1 MSAAEK
7 YADGF
12 AGDEETTGSVLAAAP
27 DAVEIRRNGGLAALV
42 GVELGEERGEALVS
56 QAEPHFAQL
65 RELDAVAVPTTEPA
79 AAFRL
84 DDRVSRDRD

>member
-1 MSAAEK
+1 MSEREPGTI
-7 YADGF
+7 D
-12 AGDEETTGSVLAAAP
+12 AGLL
-27 DAVEIRRNGGLAALV
+27 RNLAALV

-65 RELDAVAVPTTEPA
+65 RELDAVTDPATEPA

-84 DDRVSRDRD
+84 DDWMLRDRD

>member
-1 MSAAEK
+1 MSEPK
-7 YADGF
+7 PGTID
-12 AGDEETTGSVLAAAP
+12 AGLLRD
-27 DAVEIRRNGGLAALV
+27 LAALV
-42 GVELGEERGEALVS
+42 GVELGEERGKALVS